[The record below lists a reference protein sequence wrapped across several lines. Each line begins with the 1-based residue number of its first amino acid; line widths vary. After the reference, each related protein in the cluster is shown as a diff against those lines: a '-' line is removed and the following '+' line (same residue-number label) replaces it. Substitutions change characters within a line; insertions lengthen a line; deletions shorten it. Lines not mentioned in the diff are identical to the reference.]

1 MLITKVIFMS
11 SLGKLVGKG
20 RTAEVFMWGENKVIK
35 LFHEGFQKESI
46 DFEYQVSKSIQESFP
61 SIAKVYRMVEI
72 DNRYGI
78 VFQFVKGS
86 TMLDFI
92 LNKPTTI
99 LRESR
104 KLASLHAKM
113 HTCEITELPDQ
124 KNSFKKIIRRVQLFV
139 PSTKNNIL
147 NYLEKLPSSEKLC
160 HGDYHP
166 DNILI
171 SANQMIVI
179 DWITAVKG
187 DPAADVARTDYILR
201 YASKENTSKIEAFL
215 LKILQ
220 RFAANS
226 YLNQYR
232 KITGIS
238 KKEISQWE
246 IIILAVRLTE
256 KIPKEEAFIL
266 KRITS
271 LLKKI

>member
-1 MLITKVIFMS
+1 MV

-20 RTAEVFMWGENKVIK
+20 RTADVYMWGEDKVVK
-35 LFHEGFQKESI
+35 LFHKEFQRESI
-46 DFEYQVSKSIQESFP
+46 DFEYQVSKSIQEAFP
-61 SIAKVYRMVEI
+61 SISKVYQTIEI
-72 DNRYGI
+72 DERYGI
-78 VFQFVKGS
+78 IFQFVKGS

-113 HTCEITELPDQ
+113 HECEITDLPSQ
-124 KNSFKKIIRRVQLFV
+124 KNNFKKIIERVQLFE
-139 PSTKNNIL
+139 PSTKNKIL
-147 NYLEKLPSSEKLC
+147 NYLEKLPNGEKLC
-160 HGDYHP
+160 HSDYHP

-201 YASKENTSKIEAFL
+201 YASKEDPSKIEAFL

-220 RFAANS
+220 LFAANS

-232 KITGIS
+232 KITGMS

-256 KIPKEEAFIL
+256 KIPEEEAFIL
-266 KRITS
+266 KRINS